1 MADLNTSDVQA
12 QVPLQPDDYKP
23 RYDGLLRKTEELTLT
38 NRSQAEQLLSKA
50 SEIERLTAQLAS
62 KEVEKTAAVGERDR
76 KYEEALKSNLAQDAE
91 LNDLRGMKA
100 KIKIMKEM
108 GQPQLLQIIDR
119 IPNMADE
126 EVLRGVMKDFSDFA
140 NDLVSAREKQLLSG
154 TTPAFGTPPPTK
166 PTPANPA
173 AWEKLLNSL
182 PAGSKDHSEAMDAY
196 WQWTNTQ
203 K

>member
-1 MADLNTSDVQA
+1 MPDLTPDVQVLTPP
-12 QVPLQPDDYKP
+12 QQDDYKP
-23 RYDGLLRKTEELTLT
+23 RYDGLVRKTEQLTLD
-38 NRSQAEQLLSKA
+38 NRTLNEQLAANA
-50 SEIERLTAQLAS
+50 SIIEQLRAQLS
-62 KEVEKTAAVGERDR
+62 GKDFEKSAAVGERDR
-76 KYEEALKSNLAQDAE
+76 LLAEAVKSKAEQETELKE
-91 LNDLRGMKA
+91 LRGMKT
-100 KIKIMKEM
+100 KVKLINEM
-108 GQPQLLQIIDR
+108 GQPQLLKIIDR
-119 IPNMADE
+119 IPNMGDE
-126 EVLRGVMKDFSDFA
+126 ELLRGVIKDFSDFA

-173 AWEKLLNSL
+173 AWEKQLNSL